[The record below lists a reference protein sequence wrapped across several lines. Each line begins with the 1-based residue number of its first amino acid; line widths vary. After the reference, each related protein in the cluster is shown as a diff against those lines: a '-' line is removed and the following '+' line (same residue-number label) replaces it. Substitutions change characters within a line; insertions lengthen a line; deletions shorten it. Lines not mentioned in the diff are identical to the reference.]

1 VRCPDHPDRV
11 VTGRCGVCG
20 AHFCA
25 ACLSPSPLG
34 EPVCGTCAPSVAR
47 QHPETTAPR
56 SDRRLLWGALLVAV
70 VLSAAGTALLLRDG
84 DGPPSTDDSRAS
96 YRDAWVALEQT
107 GLALELFRS
116 REGRYPDHLEELVP
130 DDLAAVPSDPF
141 GAAGAPLVY
150 ATAAAGPATR
160 LLYSLGP
167 DRIDQRGSPFDP
179 VDRRGDLLYPVR

>member
-1 VRCPDHPDRV
+1 
-11 VTGRCGVCG
+11 
-20 AHFCA
+20 
-25 ACLSPSPLG
+25 
-34 EPVCGTCAPSVAR
+34 
-47 QHPETTAPR
+47 
-56 SDRRLLWGALLVAV
+56 
-70 VLSAAGTALLLRDG
+70 
-84 DGPPSTDDSRAS
+84 
-96 YRDAWVALEQT
+96 LEQT